1 MIKLQKFYTYI
12 FWKNLIFKN
21 KVSSVLNELNNKS
34 LHIFQKNYST
44 RKKPIEKLLNLKKEK
59 AGFFILKNFIILIL
73 S

>member
-1 MIKLQKFYTYI
+1 
-12 FWKNLIFKN
+12 
-21 KVSSVLNELNNKS
+21 VSSVLNELNNKS

-73 S
+73 T